1 MLKVADMIVGAD
13 DYCADGILST
23 LRFKSLLV
31 TIINPFANNPIRCQW
46 HEEVLQREFD
56 KMLGQGVIQA

>member
-1 MLKVADMIVGAD
+1 MLKVADMMVGVD

-31 TIINPFANNPIRCQW
+31 TINPFANNPIRWQW